1 MGTGWARTESRER
14 HDSQRPRT
22 PVSRGRAGG
31 GKRRQRRIIP
41 DADVPDPALTA
52 GLGAARASAGG
63 PLPGLFTA
71 PPGPPGVS
79 LCPARAQTATGL
91 CITGVPVAVAGP
103 SDAPGAQPTQRAGRA
118 HPRRRPA
125 GPGPRAPAYQD
136 TADGRPGRRAL
147 GPEEFAL
154 PAPRLGPAGPGPGDR
169 GPPTIIDG
177 PGPFDR

>member
-31 GKRRQRRIIP
+31 GKRRHRRIIP

-103 SDAPGAQPTQRAGRA
+103 SDAPGAPPRGQVVLTPGGAPRAPGPGPLRTRTPRMAGRA
-118 HPRRRPA
+118 A
-125 GPGPRAPAYQD
+125 GL
-136 TADGRPGRRAL
+136 L

-154 PAPRLGPAGPGPGDR
+154 AAARLGPAGPGPGDR
-169 GPPTIIDG
+169 GP
-177 PGPFDR
+177 